1 VGLNFSFDIDGVISK
16 YPLYFLEFA
25 KERIGEVFLSIDEIK
40 VKIGEKRY
48 SELKHDYRVSDFK
61 YRIPIESEIID
72 LSREVY
78 RSGSRIF
85 VHSSRPF
92 HAYSEMMEQT
102 TQWLRNCGFYFEA
115 INSKTVVELQSNFI
129 DVHIDDE
136 ELEINRLIEEGLMG
150 VKFCL
155 FSSQHH
161 SESFNKNLDST
172 DSLSKYFKQEFGI
185 G

>member
-1 VGLNFSFDIDGVISK
+1 MGLNFSFDIDGVISE
-16 YPLYFLEFA
+16 YPGYFLEFA
-25 KERIGEVFLSIDEIK
+25 KEKFGELFFSIEEIKLNIGE
-40 VKIGEKRY
+40 EKY
-48 SELKHDYRVSDFK
+48 SELKHNYRVSEFK

-72 LSREVY
+72 LSHEVY

-92 HAYSEMMEQT
+92 HAYSEMMGRT
-102 TQWLRNCGFYFEA
+102 TQWLKSSGFRFEA
-115 INSKTVVELQSNFI
+115 VHSKTVVELQGNFI

-136 ELEINRLIEEGLMG
+136 ELEINRLITEGLTG

-155 FSSQHH
+155 FSRQLYSK
-161 SESFNKNLDST
+161 SFNNKSDST
-172 DSLSKYFKQEFGI
+172 DSLSKYFKQNFGI